1 MNKVDSNRIN
11 CTRFDAKTLPDS
23 VREKCFEEF
32 PMRNF
37 TNEFIAYYEE
47 DDNVEVLGYFLIKKE
62 QITHSKYFDTF
73 RFNCI
78 NIGGYDTDALVE
90 KKAYQIIEWYLK
102 DELKDK
108 QLLYAVFEI
117 IIGLIG
123 EPNNIVFL
131 WRDGK
136 NELEFFPISND
147 KYKIKSEAAIIYF
160 TKRFLQ

>member
-1 MNKVDSNRIN
+1 MDYNRLK
-11 CTRFDAKTLPDS
+11 CSRFDNKTLTDS

-123 EPNNIVFL
+123 EPNNIVIL

-136 NELEFFPISND
+136 DDLEYYPISND
-147 KYKIKSEAAIIYF
+147 KYIQKSHSAIMYF
-160 TKRFLQ
+160 TLIFLQ